1 MGELK
6 LTFVNVGY
14 GEAMVLECPDP
25 ACPGGVFV
33 MVIDGGSAEPE
44 EYQNAAS
51 GRDPLD
57 RELARRG
64 LYHIDLMAA
73 THIHEV
79 HLCGLLPVAERMLP
93 GRFWQTLPPGF
104 FRAMRPLDI
113 PEGLNPSRRKFLH
126 ALNDS
131 RLLCQHLDERGC
143 PRLRP
148 EAGAELPLCRGLTA
162 RVRGPAPARA
172 RQLEAMCLSLYQET
186 DEAAFWRRLDHLD
199 AAMNNFS
206 LILRLEYQ
214 GIRILLPGDTNRMG
228 YGGLTPADLRADLFK
243 LGHHGQRDGISPGQ
257 IRIIAPRAV
266 VCCAS
271 SDRRYN
277 SAAPEL
283 MRMISDTGARL
294 YFSDC
299 PEVPDGIGAP
309 PPHQALTIRL
319 GGGLSPEIT
328 YDPLPG

>member
-25 ACPGGVFV
+25 AWPGGVFV

-51 GRDPLD
+51 GRVPLD
-57 RELARRG
+57 RYLARRG
-64 LYHIDLMAA
+64 LDHIDLMAA
-73 THIHEV
+73 THIHED

-126 ALNDS
+126 ALNDY
-131 RLLCQHLDERGC
+131 RHLCQDLDARGC
-143 PRLRP
+143 PQLALA
-148 EAGAELPLCRGLTA
+148 AGAEIPLCRGLTA
-162 RVRGPAPARA
+162 RVLGRSPARA

-228 YGGLTPADLRADLFK
+228 YGGLAPADLRADLFK

-283 MRMISDTGARL
+283 LRMISDTGARL

>member
-51 GRDPLD
+51 GRVPLD
-57 RELARRG
+57 RYLARRG
-64 LYHIDLMAA
+64 LDHIDLMAA
-73 THIHEV
+73 THIHED
-79 HLCGLLPVAERMLP
+79 HLCGLLPVAERLTP
-93 GRFWQTLPPGF
+93 GAFWQTLPPDF
-104 FRAMRPLDI
+104 FLAMRPLDI

-126 ALNDS
+126 ALNDY

-148 EAGAELPLCRGLTA
+148 EAGAELPLCQGLTA
-162 RVRGPAPARA
+162 RVLGPSSSRA
-172 RQLEAMCLSLYQET
+172 RQLETMCLALYQET
-186 DEAAFWRRLDHLD
+186 EETAFWRRLDHLD

-214 GIRILLPGDTNRMG
+214 GMRILLPGDTNRMG
-228 YGGLTPADLRADLFK
+228 YGGLPLSDLRADLFK
-243 LGHHGQRDGISPGQ
+243 VGHHGQRDGISPGQ
-257 IRIIAPRAV
+257 IRSIAPQAV

-277 SAAPEL
+277 SADPDLLRSIAG
-283 MRMISDTGARL
+283 TGAGL

-299 PEVPDGIGAP
+299 PPVPAGMPAP
-309 PPHQALTIRL
+309 PPHRALQIRL
-319 GGGLSPEIT
+319 GAGRPMEIQYLPE
-328 YDPLPG
+328 